1 MKRLI
6 EFPLEDGSTILV
18 QVDEPE
24 LEGGTT
30 HVFRPGEVAEK
41 ARITFEEAVSKTRPA
56 AERIIAILS
65 DMRHPPDQVG
75 VEFGIN
81 LSAEA
86 GAFVA
91 SVSAEANFKVILTWR
106 REK

>member
-18 QVDEPE
+18 QVDEPQ
-24 LEGGTT
+24 LEGGT
-30 HVFRPGEVAEK
+30 VRVARPGGVAEK
-41 ARITFEEAVSKTRPA
+41 ARITFEEAVSRTRPA

-65 DMRHPPDQVG
+65 DMSHPPDQVG
-75 VEFGIN
+75 VEFGIS

-106 REK
+106 REN